1 VIPRSEHPES
11 DGRFSVHAVGI
22 DGENSAFQAVKDGK
36 IAATF
41 KDLWYRLV
49 RGGSFSRPIFAGLI
63 LGNPFGLL

>member
-41 KDLWYRLV
+41 K
-49 RGGSFSRPIFAGLI
+49 IFGIASSGEGLSPGRF
-63 LGNPFGLL
+63 LRASS